1 MKIYLVVKDKIKNT
15 NYFSDELASI
25 LRKAGHEII
34 TGLDFLWSNDVFRCD
49 IIYFQWPE
57 YIFPQKVT
65 KTQIDLLQNRIKEIK
80 GKGVKIFAHCHN
92 LKPHVVDD
100 FNILH
105 LYRVVYGNCDVMIHM
120 GTYSQ
125 FVMQKEYSSV
135 RHYIIPHPIYETFNF
150 NLDPV
155 DCKNKLKL
163 PINKINI
170 LCFGEFRTKEERI
183 FILSLKKKLPVSK
196 FNFVT
201 PGFYRERYNQ
211 HNMAKT
217 FFVCFWTLYYS
228 FKGMKFSHK
237 LIDERTTELYFAA
250 SDLVLIQRPVILN
263 SGNLPMAFSA
273 GKVVVGPN
281 VGNIGAILKETKN
294 PTFNPNDLNSAVN
307 AIMQAVNITNKCG
320 ENNLRYAQEHWS
332 HEQIG
337 KMFNDLLLK
346 LKLKLK

>member
-25 LRKAGHEII
+25 LREAGHEII
-34 TGLDFLWSNDVFRCD
+34 TGLDFLWRNDVFQCD

-57 YIFPQKVT
+57 YIFTQEAT
-65 KTQIDLLQNRIKEIK
+65 KKQIDLLQNRIEEIK
-80 GKGVKIFAHCHN
+80 GKGIKIFAHCHN
-92 LKPHVVDD
+92 LKPHIVNNP
-100 FNILH
+100 NILYI
-105 LYRVVYGNCDVMIHM
+105 YRIVYGSCDVMIHM

-125 FVMQKEYSSV
+125 HVMLKEYPSAI
-135 RHYIIPHPIYETFNF
+135 HYIMPHPIYETFNF
-150 NLDPV
+150 NLNST
-155 DCKNKLKL
+155 DCKKKLKL

-170 LCFGEFRTKEERI
+170 LCFGQFRTKEERS
-183 FILSLKKKLPVSK
+183 FILSLKRKMPASK

-211 HNMAKT
+211 HNMIKT
-217 FFVCFWTLYYS
+217 FRVCFWTLYYS
-228 FKGMKFSHK
+228 LEGMKFSHK

-263 SGNLPMAFSA
+263 SGNLPMAFCA

-281 VGNIGAILKETKN
+281 VGNVGPILKETQN
-294 PTFNPNDLNSAVN
+294 PTFNPNDLDSVIN
-307 AIMQAVNITNKCG
+307 AIMQAITIKNKCG
-320 ENNLRYAQEHWS
+320 KNNLRYAQEHWS
-332 HEQIG
+332 HERIG

-346 LKLKLK
+346 LK